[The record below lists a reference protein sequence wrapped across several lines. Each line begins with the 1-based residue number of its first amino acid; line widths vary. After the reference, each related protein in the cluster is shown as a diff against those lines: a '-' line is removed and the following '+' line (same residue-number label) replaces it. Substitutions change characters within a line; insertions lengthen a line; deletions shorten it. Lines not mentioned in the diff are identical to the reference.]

1 MKKDILVLSQLGK
14 LFAILLF
21 FFSFDNSLNAQYD
34 MCGRDSWA
42 WPGHNHWFW
51 PIARPLDAT
60 NYVLDQRAG
69 SLKSIT
75 NPASPAAWDMGNIVA
90 YQGVATAS
98 RDDGSLLF
106 FANGRSAF
114 RADGTV
120 ITNGLLAGNEC
131 GSQVGVTSA
140 VHGTMIVRHP
150 LQPSLYYI
158 ITIDDVVN
166 QGCPNA
172 GISYAVIDS
181 SANLIHNSIP
191 IETNITSNLQGKLRT
206 TEGFGATFH
215 GNGVDIWLT
224 FHPLGKTKAV
234 SYLLTCEGFVTPPVV
249 SGTVPNLKIAEG
261 VGDVSFSPD
270 GSKVAVGC
278 ESYAPD
284 CHSSLSL
291 YDFDN
296 WTGTYSNRKQIYP
309 AQWSSQNFYNVI
321 FSSDGNALH
330 YSGNGKA
337 GMLDISSDNTT
348 TIRAQGFV
356 TSPFLSQGFE
366 AASVNYTGTIEQY
379 DKTKYPETA
388 SAGGAVFS
396 SNNMYI
402 PPQEEPDITPV
413 GPFCDTASVVD
424 LATVWRCAG
433 VNAELAIKPDLGS
446 PTDNDAFGYFG
457 NGIATDDSSRIKGLF
472 DPVAAGV
479 GTHMIEFRFCGVDDT
494 IWIDVVKCPAC
505 KAKLEDITPKFCAG
519 NEIRLDTFIIAATGT
534 RTWTIDSMPSASP
547 NAALSFGGGDTL
559 FNAMDN
565 GIKYGTYKLKLEGT
579 FGVGETC
586 YDTMYVTVDSLPL
599 PDLGN
604 DTSICADWNAVTFDA
619 GPYVDFLWGPDGET
633 TQTITKSVSNT
644 YTVSVTD
651 ANGCQGDD
659 DVVLTINDLP
669 IAVLPND
676 TSICDGDPAIDF
688 SAASSTGGSG
698 SAVSSFTWNDGALGD
713 TKTTD
718 VDGLYWVAIE
728 DANMCRDTDTVVLT
742 VNALPTVDLRSD
754 TSICFG
760 DAPITFE
767 ALNPDANDSIYVWNT
782 GETGPSIAK
791 DTAGTFRVVL
801 TDKNG
806 CLDSTEVTLTI
817 NLLPTIALRDSVIC
831 GDAPN
836 VVWNAETAAPG
847 MILYQ
852 WVELPANTPTG
863 VGAVLDTK
871 TAGDYAIGI
880 VDANQC
886 VAADTIT
893 LTVNNFVPV
902 DLGPDTAICADA
914 DPVVLDAGIDNCN
927 WYLWTPDN
935 GTPTD
940 QKTYSVNT
948 QGLYRVQLEDENGCQ
963 GEDSIIVTVNALPV
977 VDLGPDST
985 ICFGDPAVVFDAG
998 NAGVGMLY
1006 TWGPGAE
1013 TAQTISVTDAGE
1025 YTVAIQDVNGCT
1037 DTDSVVLAV
1046 NALPTPDL
1054 GPNQEICQA
1063 EDSVTF
1069 DAGYP
1074 TALSWVWDHGPT
1086 TQAIKAH
1093 FDPAATGS
1101 STETYTVTVTDANGC
1116 VKDTFATLTINPMPS
1131 VAIRDS
1137 SVCQDAPDV
1146 VFDVGATFASY
1157 AWSNGG
1163 SAQTESHSAA
1173 GTYTVTFTTAAGC
1186 AGTDEF
1192 ELIRTALPTPDLG
1205 LDQTICADAA
1215 AVTFDAGA
1223 YASYVW
1229 SPNGETSQTIT
1240 TDVAGTYEVEV
1251 TDVNN
1256 CKATTEVELI
1266 VIPMPTP
1273 DVIDDYTKCPGA
1285 NHTFDVATY
1294 DDGFGPFTYAWHDG
1308 TTTTADYSTTA
1319 AGAVWVDIT
1328 NAHGCTARDEGSVVD
1343 NPSLI
1348 VDITATPDI
1357 HLCDGE
1363 LATLVPNFKAANG
1376 YFFTWTSGGV
1386 TATSE
1391 TIAVSTAGV
1400 YDLHVDNGG
1409 GCEGDGSIEIFVHPY
1424 PVLVPSVAGI
1434 CDGDPAVIG
1443 GDNDLGGTFT
1453 YAWSTGETTPTIS
1466 VTTAGTYTQT
1476 VTSDRGCVSTET
1488 VNVDVYPNPVPDLGT
1503 PVEVC
1508 EGVPVTLSNTGPGT
1522 GLTYSWST
1530 GSTDPTINPTTNGTY
1545 SLTVTTPQN
1554 CSGSDDVLVTF
1565 IPIPV
1570 VEIGPDIT
1578 LCEGESAS
1586 VYAGNED
1593 LTVTW
1598 NSGQNTSDITVNQT
1612 FEHIV
1617 TVDNGLCNTKD
1628 TMNVYVVPMPVSE
1641 IDQSLGDESY
1651 CFEDMTRGIE
1661 IIAGT
1666 NPAYSYQWN
1675 TVDADTTP
1683 EITVTGPG
1691 TYLVN
1696 ISAGNCVIQDNI
1708 VINEFCPSFFFAP
1721 NAFTPDGDGQNEIFS
1736 PKGHNLTDYTLVVY
1750 NRWGQLI
1757 FESNNIDTGW
1767 DGTFMGNEC
1776 QIDVYVWK
1784 AFYSVNHPDGKPRK
1798 EQAVGRVSL
1807 LR

>member
-1 MKKDILVLSQLGK
+1 MAIAVIAYTLPSFAQVVEHQTCISNSRNPWEWPAHNNWFIGSFPATWTEPGIIIDFDGGFTTTEVLAAVG
-14 LFAILLF
+14 
-21 FFSFDNSLNAQYD
+21 
-34 MCGRDSWA
+34 A
-42 WPGHNHWFW
+42 WPGI
-51 PIARPLDAT
+51 PV
-60 NYVLDQRAG
+60 Y
-69 SLKSIT
+69 
-75 NPASPAAWDMGNIVA
+75 
-90 YQGVATAS
+90 
-98 RDDGSLLF
+98 
-106 FANGRSAF
+106 
-114 RADGTV
+114 
-120 ITNGLLAGNEC
+120 E
-131 GSQVGVTSA
+131 GVTSA
-140 VHGTMIVRHP
+140 SDDNGDIIFFSNGRFAWDIGGNELSNDIKEGNEGGSSKVGSAAQGIITVRHTLVP
-150 LQPSLYYI
+150 QKYFVVTTS
-158 ITIDDVVN
+158 DVIGGGPNVSYN
-166 QGCPNA
+166 VFDENGVEIQGNTTLPGSFVSA
-172 GISYAVIDS
+172 EGIA
-181 SANLIHNSIP
+181 
-191 IETNITSNLQGKLRT
+191 
-206 TEGFGATFH
+206 ATLH
-215 GNGVDIWLT
+215 ANGVDIWVSVQQ
-224 FHPLGKTKAV
+224 LGSANIATW
-234 SYLLTCEGFVTPPVV
+234 LLTCDGFVDPPVV
-249 SGTVPNLKIAEG
+249 SAVAPAVSSDPARGGIA
-261 VGDVSFSPD
+261 FSHD
-270 GSKVAVGC
+270 GKKLASVFGGGGNKRNCV
-278 ESYAPD
+278 
-284 CHSSLSL
+284 

-296 WTGTYSNRKQIYP
+296 ATGVLSNRVELAANLGYDIV
-309 AQWSSQNFYNVI
+309 WSKDN
-321 FSSDGNALH
+321 SSLIIGSIGLGSYLVNATTGATSTIPGPDNQHHAVEIGADGNYYL
-330 YSGNGKA
+330 NGKDGLWRWSGSGSA
-337 GMLDISSDNTT
+337 TKVHSSSG
-348 TIRAQGFV
+348 QGLP
-356 TSPFLSQGFE
+356 T
-366 AASVNYTGTIEQY
+366 
-379 DKTKYPETA
+379 
-388 SAGGAVFS
+388 
-396 SNNMYI
+396 MYM
-402 PPQEEPDITPV
+402 PPVEEPDIEEV
-413 GPFCDTASVVD
+413 GPFCDTASAVD
-424 LATVWRCAG
+424 LNTYWVCSGVSAEDTVNNKPLGQQRHLYAG
-433 VNAELAIKPDLGS
+433 
-446 PTDNDAFGYFG
+446 T
-457 NGIATDDSSRIKGLF
+457 GITDDKKGTF
-472 DPVAAGV
+472 DPVVAGI
-479 GTHMIEFRFCGVDDT
+479 GTHEIVFTFCGVNDT
-494 IWIDVVKCPAC
+494 IWIEVKNCPAC
-505 KAKLEDITPKFCAG
+505 RAELKDVHPKFCAG
-519 NEIRLDTFIIAATGT
+519 NDLRLDTMVLFGTQT
-534 RTWTIDSMPSASP
+534 RTWTIDSMPTPTPLAS
-547 NAALSFGGGDTL
+547 LSIGGGDTIFDAL
-559 FNAMDN
+559 NTN
-565 GIKYGTYKLKLEGT
+565 IKTGTYKLKMQAEWDGA
-579 FGVGETC
+579 FC

-669 IAVLPND
+669 IVVLPND
-676 TSICDGDPAIDF
+676 TAICDGDPAIDF

-836 VVWNAETAAPG
+836 VVWDAETAAPG